1 MEGHM
6 AENLLQKFKQ
16 FAQRSRDAYS
26 EMYDRIREDRSFMS
40 GEGQWT
46 KADDTFISKAR
57 NRVTV
62 NVLANQ
68 VHSVANKY
76 STFPYTWYTG
86 DPDID
91 KEIDDFFSED
101 SNRFATEEALL
112 DVVSFGLGV
121 LALGTDETSDGRNVP
136 VIYAVTDPERVMLD
150 PDSNELDGSDAMEG
164 ALIDYRSREWIRV
177 HMGEEYVPDKK
188 AEPVFTGAFNNGF
201 LIPIVTYYYL
211 DTDGC
216 HSTTFV
222 NDKEVVNRGED
233 GEVIPNAPL
242 PMKRIPIFPVFGERT
257 WTDDDKQ
264 IYRGLIAKGKT
275 VQRIV
280 NYAMVQLMDRLAL
293 SPKPMFRGYMECFKD
308 YDKYYKQA
316 GTGVNPI
323 LPSQRLANDNK
334 TELQIPEVYTPNIQ
348 FTDLQGIIDGTM
360 NMLSSITGV
369 DSKGLADNESE
380 ITATAV
386 MYTSQVF
393 QNNIKHFYSH
403 LRTSFKALG
412 DTVMVLMGYPGKKID
427 VAQGPDAY
435 MQNQIARAELS
446 ALMNVVEPNQKR
458 SIVNA
463 ILKTHP
469 DNEILAQLYVDL
481 NSVPEPTQMEQ
492 EMEQVIGEMKKA
504 IEQKDEEIMRLT
516 AQVDDFQRSD
526 RSQDKNQ
533 LFELRKMQLDHQYGM
548 EDEILKAQLASGG
561 DADKVAIEAERERI
575 KLEAAAKKAAIEAQS
590 GRMKLEHQAAAQQM
604 DLENRQIEMD
614 MNLADRI
621 FGGRDDSAGAS

>member
-1 MEGHM
+1 MEQ
-6 AENLLQKFKQ
+6 NILQKFKT
-16 FAQRSRDAYS
+16 FAQRSRDAFS
-26 EMYDRIREDRSFMS
+26 EMYDRIRDDRSFMS

-46 KADDTFISKAR
+46 KADDNFISKAR

-91 KEIDDFFSED
+91 KEIDDFFAED

-121 LALGTDETSDGRNVP
+121 LALGTDETADGRNVP

-177 HMGEEYVPDKK
+177 HMGDEYVPDKK

-257 WTDDDKQ
+257 WTEDDKQ

-280 NYAMVQLMDRLAL
+280 NYCMVQLMDRLAL
-293 SPKPMFRGYMECFKD
+293 SPKPMFRGYMEAFKD

-316 GTGVNPI
+316 GSGINPI
-323 LPSQRLANDNK
+323 LPSQRLANDK
-334 TELQIPEVYTPNIQ
+334 TTKLDLPEVYTPNIQ
-348 FTDLQGIIDGTM
+348 FTDLQGIMDGTM

-393 QNNIKHFYSH
+393 QNNVKHFYSH

-412 DTVMVLMGYPGKKID
+412 DTVMVLMGHSGKKID

-458 SIVNA
+458 AIVNA
-463 ILKTHP
+463 ILRTHP
-469 DNEILAQLYVDL
+469 DNEILAQLYAEL
-481 NSVPEPTQMEQ
+481 NSIPEPSPMEAQ
-492 EMEQVIGEMKKA
+492 MEQVIAEMKKA
-504 IEQKDEEIMRLT
+504 IEQKDEEIVRLT
-516 AQVDDFQRSD
+516 GQVEDFQRSE
-526 RSQDKNQ
+526 RSQDKSQ
-533 LFELRKMQLDHQYGM
+533 IFELRKMQLEHQYGM
-548 EDEILKAQLASGG
+548 EDEILKAQLAQGT
-561 DADKVAIEAERERI
+561 DADKASIEAERSRL
-575 KLEAAAKKAAIEAQS
+575 KLEADAQKAALDIETGKQKLRFQAAKD
-590 GRMKLEHQAAAQQM
+590 RMELDNKQTKMNM
-604 DLENRQIEMD
+604 D
-614 MNLADRI
+614 LADRL
-621 FGGRDDSAGAS
+621 FGGRNDTTGAS

>member
-1 MEGHM
+1 MD
-6 AENLLQKFKQ
+6 NILQKFKK
-16 FAQRSRDAYS
+16 FARRSRDAYS

-46 KADDTFISKAR
+46 KEDDNFIAKTR

-86 DPDID
+86 DPEID

-121 LALGTDETSDGRNVP
+121 LALGTDETADGRNVP

-150 PDSNELDGSDAMEG
+150 PDATELDGSDAMEG

-177 HMGEEYVPDKK
+177 HMGEQYVPDKK
-188 AEPVFTGAFNNGF
+188 AEPVFVGAFNNGD

-216 HSTTFV
+216 HSVTFV
-222 NDKEVVNRGED
+222 NDKEVKGTDKEGREI
-233 GEVIPNAPL
+233 ESAPL

-257 WTDDDKQ
+257 WTGDDKQ
-264 IYRGLIAKGKT
+264 IYRGLISKGKA

-280 NYAMVQLMDRLAL
+280 NYSMVQLMDRLAL
-293 SPKPMFRGYMECFKD
+293 SPKPQFRGYMEAFKG
-308 YDKYYKQA
+308 YDSYYKKA
-316 GTGVNPI
+316 GSGVNPI
-323 LPSQRLANDNK
+323 LPSQRLANDK
-334 TELQIPEVYTPNIQ
+334 TTQLPLPEVYTPNIQ
-348 FTDLQGIIDGTM
+348 FTDLQGIMDGTM

-393 QNNIKHFYSH
+393 QNNVKHFYSH

-412 DTVMVLMGYPGKKID
+412 DTVMVLMGNGGKKID
-427 VAQGPDAY
+427 VAQGPEAY
-435 MQNQIARAELS
+435 MQNQIARTELS
-446 ALMNVVEPNQKR
+446 ALMGVVEPNQKR
-458 SIVNA
+458 AIVNA
-463 ILKTHP
+463 ILRTHP
-469 DNEILAQLYVDL
+469 DNEVLAQLYAEL
-481 NSVPEPTQMEQ
+481 NSMPEPSPMEQ
-492 EMEQVIGEMKKA
+492 EMENVIAEMKKA
-504 IEQKDEEIMRLT
+504 IDQKDEEIMRLT
-516 AQVDDFQRSD
+516 AQVEDFQRSD
-526 RSQDKNQ
+526 RSQDKSHI
-533 LFELRKMQLDHQYGM
+533 FELRKMQLEHQYGM
-548 EDEILKAQLASGG
+548 EDEILKAQLAQGT
-561 DADKVAIEAERERI
+561 DADKAAIESERERI
-575 KLEAAAKKAAIEAQS
+575 KLEAAAQKAAVDAEK
-590 GRMKLEHQAAAQQM
+590 GRMDLEFKAASQQM
-604 DLENRQIEMD
+604 DLENKRTNMD
-614 MNLADRI
+614 MDLTDRI
-621 FGGRDDSAGAS
+621 FGGRDDKTGAA

>member
-1 MEGHM
+1 MEQ
-6 AENLLQKFKQ
+6 NILQKFKQ
-16 FAQRSRDAYS
+16 FAERSRSAYS

-46 KADDTFISKAR
+46 KADDAFISQAR

-91 KEIDDFFSED
+91 REIDDFFAED

-121 LALGTDETSDGRNVP
+121 LALGTDETADGRNVP

-150 PDSNELDGSDAMEG
+150 PDSTELDGSDAMEG
-164 ALIDYRSREWIRV
+164 ALIDYRSKEWIRV

-188 AEPVFTGAFNNGF
+188 ANPVFTGAFNNGF
-201 LIPIVTYYYL
+201 LVPIVTYYYL

-216 HSTTFV
+216 HSAAFV
-222 NDKEVVNRGED
+222 NDREVVNRDED
-233 GEVIPNAPL
+233 GKIIPNAPL

-280 NYAMVQLMDRLAL
+280 NYCMVQLMDRLAL

-308 YDKYYKQA
+308 YDKYYKNA

-323 LPSQRLANDNK
+323 LPSQRLANDK
-334 TELQIPEVYTPNIQ
+334 TTKLDLPEVYTPNIQ

-412 DTVMVLMGYPGKKID
+412 DTVMVLMGHAGKKID

-458 SIVNA
+458 AIVNA
-463 ILKTHP
+463 ILRTHP
-469 DNEILAQLYVDL
+469 DNEILAQLYAEL
-481 NSVPEPTQMEQ
+481 NSIPEPSPMEQ
-492 EMEQVIGEMKKA
+492 EMEQVIAEMKKA
-504 IEQKDEEIMRLT
+504 IEQKDEEIVRLT
-516 AQVDDFQRSD
+516 GQVEDFQRSD
-526 RSQDKNQ
+526 RAQDKNQ
-533 LFELRKMQLDHQYGM
+533 VFELRKMQLEHQYGM
-548 EDEILKAQLASGG
+548 EDEILKAQLAQGT
-561 DADKVAIEAERERI
+561 DADKAAIEAERARL
-575 KLEAAAKKAAIEAQS
+575 KLEADAQKAALDIEAGKQKLRFQAAKD
-590 GRMKLEHQAAAQQM
+590 RMELDNKQTKMNM
-604 DLENRQIEMD
+604 DI
-614 MNLADRI
+614 ADRI
-621 FGGRDDSAGAS
+621 FGGRDDSTGAA

>member
-1 MEGHM
+1 MD
-6 AENLLQKFKQ
+6 NILQKFKK
-16 FAQRSRDAYS
+16 FARRSRDAYS

-46 KADDTFISKAR
+46 KEDDNFIAKTR

-86 DPDID
+86 DPEID

-121 LALGTDETSDGRNVP
+121 LALGTDETADGRNVP

-150 PDSNELDGSDAMEG
+150 PDATELDGSDAMEG

-177 HMGEEYVPDKK
+177 HMGEQYVPDKK
-188 AEPVFTGAFNNGF
+188 AEPVFVGAFNNGD

-216 HSTTFV
+216 HSVTFV
-222 NDKEVVNRGED
+222 NDKEVKGTDKEGREI
-233 GEVIPNAPL
+233 ESAPL

-257 WTDDDKQ
+257 WTGDDKQ
-264 IYRGLIAKGKT
+264 IYRGLISKGKA

-280 NYAMVQLMDRLAL
+280 NYSMVQLMDRLAL
-293 SPKPMFRGYMECFKD
+293 SPKPQFRGYMEAFKG
-308 YDKYYKQA
+308 YDSYYKKA
-316 GTGVNPI
+316 GSGVNPI
-323 LPSQRLANDNK
+323 LPSQRLANDK
-334 TELQIPEVYTPNIQ
+334 TTQLPLPEVYTPNIQ
-348 FTDLQGIIDGTM
+348 FTDLQGIMDGTM

-393 QNNIKHFYSH
+393 QNNVKHFYSH

-412 DTVMVLMGYPGKKID
+412 DTVMVLMGHGGKKID
-427 VAQGPDAY
+427 VAQGPEAY
-435 MQNQIARAELS
+435 MQNQIARTELGQ
-446 ALMNVVEPNQKR
+446 LMGVVEPNQKR
-458 SIVNA
+458 AIVNA
-463 ILKTHP
+463 ILRTHP
-469 DNEILAQLYVDL
+469 DNEVLAQLYAEL
-481 NSVPEPTQMEQ
+481 NSIPEPSPMEQ
-492 EMEQVIGEMKKA
+492 EMENVIAEMKKA
-504 IEQKDEEIMRLT
+504 IDQKDEEIMRLT
-516 AQVDDFQRSD
+516 AQVEDFQRSD
-526 RSQDKNQ
+526 RSQDKSHI
-533 LFELRKMQLDHQYGM
+533 FELRKMQLEHQYGM
-548 EDEILKAQLASGG
+548 EDEILKAQLAQGT
-561 DADKVAIEAERERI
+561 DADKAAIESERERI
-575 KLEAAAKKAAIEAQS
+575 KLEAAAQKAAVDAEK
-590 GRMKLEHQAAAQQM
+590 GRMDLEFKAASQQM
-604 DLENRQIEMD
+604 DLENKRTNMD
-614 MNLADRI
+614 MDLTDRI
-621 FGGRDDSAGAS
+621 FGGRDDKTGAA